1 MTLLGAERLAW
12 AGLVLT
18 IAVASAIAGR
28 HQGSTRQ
35 RMELE
40 RMLRERAQVRGE
52 LVRAKS
58 RRLHLEQL
66 IIELDE
72 ERAQLVIDLAAALD
86 RPADVRTIT
95 HVETVLEA
103 GPVVEMPIAG
113 DCPAPAD
120 TAHNYTTGGLT
131 VARYEQRDAQQRH
144 ITYDLAVR
152 ATVAIGDVDA
162 VALVEVATG
171 ADPEEWV
178 EVPAA
183 LEVHTATATP
193 HELMAASVA
202 LGVSGH
208 LASPLPVMR
217 PQLEASAALLLPWLH
232 PSRVVDVLT
241 PRLNVSGTG
250 ARVGID
256 LVSWNLGD
264 VLPVVDDLWIGAG
277 GSIATDARWSAD
289 FTVSTRL

>member
-1 MTLLGAERLAW
+1 MSLDRATWLCLLLVFVVVLGAGA
-12 AGLVLT
+12 
-18 IAVASAIAGR
+18 
-28 HQGSTRQ
+28 RQ
-35 RMELE
+35 RHHEALE
-40 RMLRERAQVRGE
+40 SNLSQLLRERASTRTQ
-52 LVRAKS
+52 LARADAK
-58 RRLHLEQL
+58 RLDLERL
-66 IIELDE
+66 ILELDA
-72 ERAQLVIDLAAALD
+72 ERAQLVIDLAAALE
-86 RPADVRTIT
+86 RPAQVRTIT

-103 GPVVEMPIAG
+103 GPVVDMPIAG

-193 HELMAASVA
+193 HKLVSASVA

-208 LASPLPVMR
+208 LASPLPAMR

-232 PSRVVDVLT
+232 PSRVVDVMT
-241 PRLNVSGTG
+241 PRLGVSSRDIRAG
-250 ARVGID
+250 VD
-256 LVSWNLGD
+256 VVSWNLGA

-277 GSIATDARWSAD
+277 ASIATDARWSAD
-289 FTVSTRL
+289 LTVSTRL